1 MLLDSKQRK
10 IKLKELFR
18 KKGSFKISQICKVT
32 FFKGDF
38 FLMWTI
44 FKVFI
49 EFVTVS
55 LLFYVLFFW
64 PQAMWDLRS
73 PTRDQT

>member
-32 FFKGDF
+32 YFKGDF
-38 FLMWTI
+38 F
-44 FKVFI
+44 FNVDHF
-49 EFVTVS
+49 
-55 LLFYVLFFW
+55 
-64 PQAMWDLRS
+64 
-73 PTRDQT
+73 